1 MKTIRKYRNI
11 CLLQGYLYS
20 KADMGLKGTEPRTL
34 AYLTIENLDSKKK
47 RARTWTIITFGWAR
61 IFFFFRFFPS
71 SRIFPKEHLLQ
82 HTHTF
87 LWAQCLQGTAECLQ
101 VTFILV
107 KIILSVM
114 DNKGKAVSTQWPYT
128 VRVYKDGME
137 DQILRTQLWQ
147 EHLTE
152 KECALCSSFCASF
165 LHRLRGLTMWLTRS
179 PY

>member
-1 MKTIRKYRNI
+1 MFIAGLFVQQSRHRIERHRAQNSS
-11 CLLQGYLYS
+11 LFNNREL
-20 KADMGLKGTEPRTL
+20 GLKKEESQNVNNHHLRLGK
-34 AYLTIENLDSKKK
+34 N
-47 RARTWTIITFGWAR
+47 
-61 IFFFFRFFPS
+61 FFFFRFFPS

-87 LWAQCLQGTAECLQ
+87 LWAQRLQGTAECLQ

-137 DQILRTQLWQ
+137 DQILRTQPWQ

-152 KECALCSSFCASF
+152 KQCALCSSFCASF